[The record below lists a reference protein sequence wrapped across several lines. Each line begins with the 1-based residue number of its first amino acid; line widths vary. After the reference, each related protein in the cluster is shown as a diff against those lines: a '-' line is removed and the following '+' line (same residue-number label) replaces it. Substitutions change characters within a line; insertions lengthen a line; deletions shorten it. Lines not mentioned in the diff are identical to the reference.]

1 MIYFTADTH
10 FGHENVI
17 RLLRPSLLLR
27 RRDGRSFD
35 CKLEQPCK
43 G

>member
-17 RLLRPSLLLR
+17 RFAVVPSPAPQ
-27 RRDGRSFD
+27 RDGQSFD